1 MANGNNFLRGFL
13 ETPNIQRGLFSNAL
27 ATQPK
32 RVRDFFAPR
41 FNELFNEFQGGLAR
55 QAQAGQLPTGTF
67 GGFLKGI
74 NLGTRFG
81 QFSPQQ
87 RRDFSAQTLTPRT
100 KFLNF

>member
-1 MANGNNFLRGFL
+1 MANGFLKGFG
-13 ETPNIQRGLFSNAL
+13 ETVPRGLFSNLL

-32 RVRDFFAPR
+32 QVRDFFGPR

-55 QAQAGQLPTGTF
+55 TAATGQLPKQTF

-74 NLGTRFG
+74 NLPVRLG

-87 RRDFSAQTLTPRT
+87 RFDFSASRLTPRT
-100 KFLNF
+100 RFLNF